1 MGSRKPSAKKRQVEA
16 FRSQLGGYDAAYERI
31 KRDRAK
37 LDERREA
44 GYRAKSC
51 ESKNRYAT
59 RAEAQDAI
67 ATCAAYGRTGLSS
80 YRCPY
85 CKGWHLTSH
94 PQPAD
99 V

>member
-31 KRDRAK
+31 KRDRAR

-44 GYRAKSC
+44 GHRAKAC

-59 RAEAQDAI
+59 YWDAQEAI
-67 ATCAAYGRTGLSS
+67 ATCAAHGRTGLTS
-80 YRCPY
+80 YRCEF
-85 CKGWHLTSH
+85 CGGWHLTSH
-94 PQPAD
+94 PR
-99 V
+99 